1 MKIKK
6 KKTKAIDRQQLEKE
20 AKMLC
25 QSLKVEI
32 TETKNGIKKALKEK
46 KITQKEFL
54 GLEKR
59 LKKVE
64 EQYRKYKLPKVKK

>member
-1 MKIKK
+1 MTIKK
-6 KKTKAIDRQQLEKE
+6 KKVKAINRQRLEKE
-20 AKMLC
+20 ANMLC

-32 TETKNGIKKALKEK
+32 TETKNGIKRALKEK

>member
-1 MKIKK
+1 MTIKK
-6 KKTKAIDRQQLEKE
+6 KKVKAINRQRLEKE
-20 AKMLC
+20 ANMLC

-32 TETKNGIKKALKEK
+32 TETKNGIKRALKEK

-59 LKKVE
+59 LNIENINCLK
-64 EQYRKYKLPKVKK
+64 